1 MENRVSRA
9 GEYFFF
15 RSDEYSSPLVLADDA
30 VVKFVDI
37 VGCTTQSLDAS
48 GCAAL
53 VTVSAYTCG
62 IMASADV
69 SSCPLLSRVD
79 LSDNNGLAALSVGGC
94 PFLVTVVASG
104 CGLPESEVDGVLAAL
119 DAAGASN
126 GTVDLSLGTNAIPSA
141 AGLTSKANLE
151 GKGWTVTV
159 NS

>member
-1 MENRVSRA
+1 MS
-9 GEYFFF
+9 FF
-15 RSDEYSSPLVLADDA
+15 L
-30 VVKFVDI
+30 
-37 VGCTTQSLDAS
+37 
-48 GCAAL
+48 
-53 VTVSAYTCG
+53 
-62 IMASADV
+62 
-69 SSCPLLSRVD
+69 VD